1 MLDLHLEQ
9 DNVLVLEEKMK
20 LYLVPETTIQK
31 LKQLKKINLVI
42 QY

>member
-20 LYLVPETTIQK
+20 MYLVLETTIQK